1 MPELDDISWDE
12 LAQSIAD
19 GEAVLLLGPDAIP
32 LYSTQ
37 GQPSDDVDATTS
49 FSKLSRNRILQTLSE
64 KELNHFYERDNLFQF
79 SSAPAKQKAMKEV
92 RNVLRE
98 DAWLPDSELLRQIV
112 AIPFPVVVNINPD
125 KYVYE
130 AFLKYYREPQ
140 FDYFTS
146 KDKPNPP
153 VLDFPDGMNKPLVY
167 NLCGSVLDKLDSVIL
182 DYFDLFELLKNILAD
197 QGVSEHLTRKL
208 QEADRFILLG
218 FELERW
224 YFQLFLHYLNKL
236 DYNPFNSAKQNFPIV
251 SWISDASREFV
262 MYQFKI
268 KHIAPTRQGFESL
281 YQACERKGILR
292 KLHEPGSKIETDIRL
307 LAVQNKF
314 EEAFNLLETH
324 LGEEKR
330 TIELPH
336 LRSRLA
342 EWLVAKKAGTEDN
355 NYLSMEI
362 NRIRYTLLTY
372 ANQIRQEE

>member
-32 LYSTQ
+32 LYSVQ

-49 FSKLSRNRILQTLSE
+49 FSKLSRNRILQTLND

-98 DAWLPDSELLRQIV
+98 QSWLPDSDLLRQIV

-197 QGVSEHLTRKL
+197 QGVSEHDPWRNLGRNRGSSGLAKAL
-208 QEADRFILLG
+208 RPARALEIRHGASGRAVPDRGGRCAEGPDRGRCLG
-218 FELERW
+218 
-224 YFQLFLHYLNKL
+224 
-236 DYNPFNSAKQNFPIV
+236 
-251 SWISDASREFV
+251 
-262 MYQFKI
+262 
-268 KHIAPTRQGFESL
+268 
-281 YQACERKGILR
+281 
-292 KLHEPGSKIETDIRL
+292 
-307 LAVQNKF
+307 
-314 EEAFNLLETH
+314 
-324 LGEEKR
+324 LGPR
-330 TIELPH
+330 
-336 LRSRLA
+336 A
-342 EWLVAKKAGTEDN
+342 
-355 NYLSMEI
+355 
-362 NRIRYTLLTY
+362 
-372 ANQIRQEE
+372 